1 MNIIKKTTL
10 ATLALSMIFFVS
22 CEDNGSDPATSGTL
36 NLTIN
41 ISNPEQWPSEGT
53 VFVSIDKTWPPSGAP
68 YKSTVVTS
76 AQVQAGVLNIV
87 FEELDFDSYALAS
100 MSWMDPNDNNP
111 QTNQH
116 IWGTHSGNMFAS
128 TGQFIFYADATPFTL
143 SQDMDTLSLAISATV
158 STGQGG
164 PQ

>member
-1 MNIIKKTTL
+1 MNILKKTTL
-10 ATLALSMIFFVS
+10 ATLALSTIFFVS

-128 TGQFIFYADATPFTL
+128 TGQFIFYADATPFTFT
-143 SQDMDTLSLAISATV
+143 QDMDTLSLAISATV
-158 STGQGG
+158 TTGQGA
-164 PQ
+164 P

>member
-1 MNIIKKTTL
+1 MNIVKKITL
-10 ATLALSMIFFVS
+10 ATLALSMMFVVS
-22 CEDNGSDPATSGTL
+22 CEDSGSDPATTGTL

-41 ISNPEQWPSEGT
+41 LSNAEAWPSDGT
-53 VFVSIDKTWPPSGAP
+53 VFVSMDKNWPPTGAP

-76 AQVQAGVLNIV
+76 SQVQNGALNV
-87 FEELDFDSYALAS
+87 TFEDLDFDSYALAS
-100 MSWMDPNDNNP
+100 ISWMDPNDTNP

-128 TGQFIFYADATPFTL
+128 TGQFIFYADAIPFTL
-143 SQDMDTLSLAISATV
+143 SQDMDTLSLVISATV

-164 PQ
+164 AQ

>member
-1 MNIIKKTTL
+1 MNILTKTTF
-10 ATLALSMIFFVS
+10 AILALSMIFFVS
-22 CEDNGSDPATSGTL
+22 CEDSDSDPPTSGTL

-41 ISNPEQWPSEGT
+41 IANPEAWPSEGT
-53 VFVSIDKTWPPSGAP
+53 VFVSLDKTWPPSGAP
-68 YKSTVVTS
+68 YKSVVVTS
-76 AQVQAGVLNIV
+76 GQLQSGVLSIV

-100 MSWMDPNDNNP
+100 ISWMDPNDANP

-143 SQDMDTLSLAISATV
+143 SQDMDTLSLVISATV
-158 STGQGG
+158 STGQGQ
-164 PQ
+164 P